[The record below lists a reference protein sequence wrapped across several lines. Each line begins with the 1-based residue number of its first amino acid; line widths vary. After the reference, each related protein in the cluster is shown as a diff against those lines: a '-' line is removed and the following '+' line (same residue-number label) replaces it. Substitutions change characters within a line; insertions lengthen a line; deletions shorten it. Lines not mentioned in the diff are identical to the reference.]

1 MHLQLIAK
9 NPGRKK
15 FHELTCCNG
24 SILLKCHIKIQWTI
38 QSDQFFHECFQRQNA
53 CQGALIF
60 EVTFL
65 QRLRGVIQYIWPYNI
80 NIPEPLTSP
89 KPIISVFHW
98 IFNLLTFMSL
108 AEQLLWR
115 APFSH
120 AIKWTVFNWITFA
133 YNSCLG
139 TGFSGENTTS
149 E

>member
-1 MHLQLIAK
+1 MIAK
-9 NPGRKK
+9 NPGGKK

-24 SILLKCHIKIQWTI
+24 GILLKCHIKIQWTI
-38 QSDQFFHECFQRQNA
+38 QSDPFFHECFQRQTA

-60 EVTFL
+60 EVRFL
-65 QRLRGVIQYIWPYNI
+65 QRLRGVVQYICPYNN
-80 NIPEPLTSP
+80 NIPKPLTSP
-89 KPIISVFHW
+89 KLIISVFHW
-98 IFNLLTFMSL
+98 ILHLNLLTFMSL
-108 AEQLLWR
+108 AKQLWR

-139 TGFSGENTTS
+139 TGFSGENTTT